1 MQISSEKV
9 HQSAKV
15 ISQGTLKAQGART
28 EERDAA
34 LWGWARGLD
43 LGTEVGG
50 QRSQVGGRGMMV
62 GGRRG
67 PGRRGGK
74 KGAAAWEWSILLVR
88 QVPTRVAKMGQ
99 GAPEIERFARVTR
112 SSSQKMGG
120 GRRIK
125 WFPVYW
131 CLARYPR
138 IVLHASTG
146 DATCSLGG
154 ISLYPCRITAR
165 IPSRKIHVLDISRQM
180 TKFVYVWN
188 SYFHKSACV
197 RIRIRNFSILLHAL
211 SGLFQYIWQ
220 RSLH

>member
-34 LWGWARGLD
+34 LWGWERGLD

-88 QVPTRVAKMGQ
+88 QVPTRVAKMGW
-99 GAPEIERFARVTR
+99 GAPEIERFRFARVTR

-125 WFPVYW
+125 WFPAYW
-131 CLARYPR
+131 CLASVSPYRAAC
-138 IVLHASTG
+138 LNWG
-146 DATCSLGG
+146 SLSG

-188 SYFHKSACV
+188 SYFHKSASECGYA
-197 RIRIRNFSILLHAL
+197 ISAFCYT
-211 SGLFQYIWQ
+211 LFLDYFNI
-220 RSLH
+220 SDNDHSFH